1 MFGQLLGPEIEALIK
16 EKNFVAIKEIFSD
29 FAPVDLAE
37 LISELKAED
46 RVVVFRLLPHDL
58 AGSTFEY
65 LNLEDQKSLLEA
77 MGQEDAVKIINDMSP
92 DDRTALLEE
101 LPSSAVTGL
110 LKLLKPDQL
119 SVAKQLLGYPEKSVG
134 RLMTPDFIAI
144 YDDWTVKEVL
154 DHVRQHGHDSETLNV
169 LYVIDKH
176 GNLIDDV
183 RIREFLIH
191 PLETRVKDIRDSSFI
206 ALKVTDLE
214 KDVVQL
220 FKKYDRTVLPVVD
233 SEGRLVGIVTIDD
246 IIDVAEKAATEDIQ
260 KLGGSEALDEPYN
273 TIPFWRMVKKRASWL
288 IVLFLGEM
296 LTATAMGSFEE
307 EIERAVVLALF
318 VPLIIS
324 SGGNSGSQASTLII
338 RAMALGEVTL
348 RNWWIVMRKE
358 IMAGLTLGSI
368 LGLIGFFR
376 IAIWSYF
383 SSIYGEHWF
392 LVALTVS
399 FSLVGIVLWGTLSGS
414 MLPFILRKCRLD
426 PATSSAP
433 FVATLVDVTGLVIYF
448 SVATVILHS
457 SLLVG
462 PQPGVVKLG
471 VEKTTRSMRTLLHL
485 PMDWEATDVS
495 YFTNENKVVVQMGGV
510 EDFAYINGDRHLSAK
525 KCPDCEGNLSRGGA
539 RERLHRW
546 LNYHQ
551 PHANSVTND
560 YLNLFDSK
568 TQIVTDPPILICE
581 KCGKSFY
588 FLPPLLNNTNTLP
601 IPFKA
606 ATSK

>member
-392 LVALTVS
+392 LVA
-399 FSLVGIVLWGTLSGS
+399 
-414 MLPFILRKCRLD
+414 
-426 PATSSAP
+426 
-433 FVATLVDVTGLVIYF
+433 
-448 SVATVILHS
+448 
-457 SLLVG
+457 
-462 PQPGVVKLG
+462 
-471 VEKTTRSMRTLLHL
+471 
-485 PMDWEATDVS
+485 
-495 YFTNENKVVVQMGGV
+495 
-510 EDFAYINGDRHLSAK
+510 
-525 KCPDCEGNLSRGGA
+525 
-539 RERLHRW
+539 
-546 LNYHQ
+546 
-551 PHANSVTND
+551 
-560 YLNLFDSK
+560 
-568 TQIVTDPPILICE
+568 
-581 KCGKSFY
+581 
-588 FLPPLLNNTNTLP
+588 
-601 IPFKA
+601 
-606 ATSK
+606 